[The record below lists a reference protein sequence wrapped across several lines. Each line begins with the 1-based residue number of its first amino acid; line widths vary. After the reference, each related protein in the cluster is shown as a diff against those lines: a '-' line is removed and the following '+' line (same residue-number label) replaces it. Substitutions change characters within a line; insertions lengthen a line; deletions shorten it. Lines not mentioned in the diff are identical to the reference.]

1 MNSLKKF
8 SKVVAL
14 AAVVGLLGTVAV
26 GCGGNAPKQDAAK
39 PAAESG
45 VKGSIQV
52 KGSDTIVNLS
62 QAMAEEFMKK
72 NKDAS
77 IAVTGGGSGTGIKA
91 LVNGTADL
99 ANSSRDMKAEEKNEI
114 KEKTQ
119 KDVKEFVIANDGIGF
134 IVNKDNP
141 VKELTMEQLADIY
154 TGKVSNWKELGG
166 NDEKIVVYARET
178 SSGTHVFVKE
188 HVMKNKEYRSDAL
201 LQSSSAAIVK
211 EVEGNKGAI
220 GYVGLGYLK
229 DSVKTIAVKKDAGS
243 AAVLPSE
250 ASVKDKS
257 YPVSRPLF
265 VYSAGEPQ
273 GVAKAFV
280 DFMLSSEGQAIVK
293 KMDFVPV
300 K

>member
-26 GCGGNAPKQDAAK
+26 GCGSAPKQDGAK
-39 PAAESG
+39 PAADAG

-91 LVNGTADL
+91 LINGTTDL
-99 ANSSRDMKAEEKNEI
+99 ANASREMKAEEKAQV

-119 KDVKEFVIANDGIGF
+119 KDAKEIIIANDGIGF

-141 VKELTMEQLADIY
+141 VKELTMAQLADIY

-188 HVMKNKEYRSDAL
+188 HVMKDKEYRSDAL
-201 LQSSSAAIVK
+201 LQNSNAAIVK

-229 DSVKTIAVKKDAGS
+229 DSIKTLGVKKDANA
-243 AAVLPSE
+243 AAVMPSE
-250 ASVKDKS
+250 ATVKDKS
-257 YPVSRPLF
+257 YPVARPLF
-265 VYSAGEPQ
+265 VYAAGEPQ
-273 GVAKAFV
+273 GAAKAFV

>member
-14 AAVVGLLGTVAV
+14 AAVVGLLGTVVA
-26 GCGGNAPKQDAAK
+26 GCGGSKQDAAK
-39 PAAESG
+39 PAADMG
-45 VKGSIQV
+45 IKGSIQV

-77 IAVTGGGSGTGIKA
+77 VAVTGGGSGTGIKA
-91 LVNGTADL
+91 LVNGTTDL
-99 ANSSRDMKAEEKNEI
+99 CNSSRNMTAEEKAEI
-114 KEKTQ
+114 KGKTQ
-119 KDVKEFVIANDGIGF
+119 KDVKEIVIANDGIGF

-141 VKELTMEQLADIY
+141 VKELTMEQLSDIY

-201 LQSSSAAIVK
+201 LQNSNAAIVK

-229 DSVKTIAVKKDAGS
+229 DTIKTLGVKKDAGS
-243 AAVLPSE
+243 AAVMPSE
-250 ASVKDKS
+250 SSVKDKS

-265 VYSAGEPQ
+265 VYAAGEPQ

-280 DFMLSSEGQAIVK
+280 DFILSSEGQAIVK
-293 KMDFVPV
+293 KMDFVSIN
-300 K
+300 